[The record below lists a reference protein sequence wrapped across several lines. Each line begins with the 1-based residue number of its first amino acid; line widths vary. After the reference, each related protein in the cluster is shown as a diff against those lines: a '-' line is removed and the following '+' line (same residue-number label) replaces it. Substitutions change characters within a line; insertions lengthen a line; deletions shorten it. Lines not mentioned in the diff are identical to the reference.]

1 MLRFDLG
8 FLKAALKGESDTRRI
23 LVRHLLQVAV
33 VLVWVL
39 GVCRM
44 PFWIYFACFIYPGMS
59 LALVRSF
66 AEHRAAPDAEKRTA
80 IVEGSWILGPLFLF
94 NNLHV
99 AHHLRGG
106 IPWYQLPRFYRLNRE
121 ALIEQ
126 NGGLVYA
133 GYFDVARRYFLRAH
147 DAPLHPSLFRPAAA
161 GMNGAARVAA
171 LPMYDFPWVADAN
184 DALWSAIARRLGQA
198 GVDAARG

>member
-1 MLRFDLG
+1 MMLRFDIGL
-8 FLKAALKGESDTRRI
+8 LKSSIRGESDTRRI
-23 LVRHLLQVAV
+23 LAQHLLQVAL

-44 PFWIYFACFIYPGMS
+44 PFWIYFVCFVYPGMS

-66 AEHRAAPDAEKRTA
+66 AEHRAAANAEKRTA

-106 IPWYQLPRFYRLNRE
+106 VPWYQLPRFYRLNRE
-121 ALIEQ
+121 ALIEL

-133 GYFDVARRYFLRAH
+133 GYFDVARRYFLRSH
-147 DAPLHPSLFRPAAA
+147 DAAIHPLFGRP
-161 GMNGAARVAA
+161 GA
-171 LPMYDFPWVADAN
+171 
-184 DALWSAIARRLGQA
+184 
-198 GVDAARG
+198 